1 MRRLPRLRA
10 LHEALILSACRD
22 SRGHLNSDVM
32 LLTDMNQVLRRFVIA
47 HLLIALGNCVALS
60 QSSNKQPIAEIPFAF
75 DHTSVVIQ
83 VRLNGKGPFNM
94 VLDTGSDVATID
106 LATAK
111 NLGLNL
117 KSTARQVTG
126 GGSEKSQ
133 VFLTQIPQ
141 VEIGDLASK
150 NIVAVAVDLSKSS
163 QVLGK
168 PLHGALGYGV
178 LQNRIVQFDYPKRI
192 IRFYSTSPY
201 PKVDPASNNE
211 HRLVLPFKLG
221 DDSPIVDDVYV
232 NGKRLKVVIDTGG
245 GGTYFALMPEAISA
259 LGLEQEMSQAEPD
272 SRGAGLNGVITSRKG
287 KIKTLKVGSINIDSP
302 TIIFYPKGV
311 GKDNRK
317 YSGAIGNVFLQ
328 DFVVTFDYPNK
339 TVVLEGP

>member
-10 LHEALILSACRD
+10 LHEALILSVCRD

-201 PKVDPASNNE
+201 PKVDPTSNN
-211 HRLVLPFKLG
+211 RVVLSFRLG
-221 DDSPIVDDVYV
+221 DDSPIIDDVYV
-232 NGKRLKVVIDTGG
+232 NGKKIRAVIDTGG

-259 LGLEQEMSQAEPD
+259 LGLEQAMSQAEPD